1 MKKKSISNKFCSFEW
16 TKLFFSLPYCEDWS
30 VCVCVPSLSF
40 HSLPLGDCAVTQE
53 EGDTGGHAVKRIPGS
68 NVPWR
73 WRTKYP
79 SFVSGHLSLA
89 LSFPLSL
96 SRLFCCSG
104 THCAQVF
111 LPTPSP
117 LQDIKSKEREQ
128 AERMLS
134 MPSRESL
141 CASVSLSLS
150 VYFLIEFKGELG
162 NVGPELRSFH

>member
-1 MKKKSISNKFCSFEW
+1 MC
-16 TKLFFSLPYCEDWS
+16 
-30 VCVCVPSLSF
+30 VCVCVRACVYLCVCVCVSFPLLSF
-40 HSLPLGDCAVTQE
+40 APSGGVSRCPVTQE

-73 WRTKYP
+73 RRTKYP

-89 LSFPLSL
+89 LSFPFSLSL
-96 SRLFCCSG
+96 LLCCSG

-128 AERMLS
+128 ALRLLS
-134 MPSRESL
+134 MPSRECL
-141 CASVSLSLS
+141 CASVSFSVLSNR
-150 VYFLIEFKGELG
+150 V
-162 NVGPELRSFH
+162 